1 MPDVSG
7 EVTVVNSLGMHA
19 RPAAALVQKT
29 LTFESDIYI
38 TFKNNRV
45 NAKSIM
51 GLLTL
56 GAARGRVVGLSPIV
70 GGRPLRGMADRCLAA
85 IGVDT
90 TAEAVGRHYGA
101 RSAGGL
107 LDGWL
112 VHTGDTADV
121 PGVDVRAVP
130 LLMSSAE
137 ASAQMA
143 RDAVDLATG

>member
-1 MPDVSG
+1 MPEVSG

-56 GAARGRVVGLSPIV
+56 GAARGSHLTVSCSGP
-70 GGRPLRGMADRCLAA
+70 D
-85 IGVDT
+85 
-90 TAEAVGRHYGA
+90 AEEAFASV
-101 RSAGGL
+101 
-107 LDGWL
+107 
-112 VHTGDTADV
+112 
-121 PGVDVRAVP
+121 
-130 LLMSSAE
+130 AE
-137 ASAQMA
+137 IFASGFGE
-143 RDAVDLATG
+143 T